1 MKEIANYRS
10 FLKICEQ
17 LVQIDE
23 KICDLRPV
31 GEPENNSGL
40 EALRKELQTR
50 PGLSAPQSMLDLAV
64 SFGPFGIS
72 VDFGKNLDFT

>member
-1 MKEIANYRS
+1 MKEIANYLS

-40 EALRKELQTR
+40 EALRKELQTLLNKKYKKK
-50 PGLSAPQSMLDLAV
+50 LSV
-64 SFGPFGIS
+64 S
-72 VDFGKNLDFT
+72 